1 MTVEVQALVTPVSS
15 AGSGYG
21 RRVANGISYSRLLLL
36 LGVLQKRCGMYFSKQ
51 DVYVNVVGRMQL
63 DRGAQEGSAS
73 DLAVA
78 VSLVSSFV
86 SIPVRSDT
94 AFVGEIGLLG
104 ELRPVPA
111 LEKRIQEARR
121 MGFSRVVTP
130 HVKDRRKDSARQD
143 GARFQRT
150 NGMDWIQCNTLL
162 DAINEGLVAKLPKR
176 RRRNHSSDDTAS
188 APSSMEDLQLDS
200 VIVDDDEDDNVYR

>member
-1 MTVEVQALVTPVSS
+1 
-15 AGSGYG
+15 
-21 RRVANGISYSRLLLL
+21 
-36 LGVLQKRCGMYFSKQ
+36 LQKRCGIFFNKQ
-51 DVYVNVVGRMQL
+51 DVYINVVGRMRL
-63 DRGAQEGSAS
+63 DQGSQEGCAS

-111 LEKRIQEARR
+111 LEKRLQEARR

-130 HVKDRRKDSARQD
+130 RAKGSKRKAGGTTSFSRTD
-143 GARFQRT
+143 GI
-150 NGMDWIQCNTLL
+150 DWIQCDRLL
-162 DAINEGLVAKLPKR
+162 DAINEGLVAKLPKGR
-176 RRRNHSSDDTAS
+176 RRKPKDKGTAS
-188 APSSMEDLQLDS
+188 ENAAPGKLEDLMLDN
-200 VIVDDDEDDNVYR
+200 VINDDDDYDEDTFG

>member
-1 MTVEVQALVTPVSS
+1 MF
-15 AGSGYG
+15 
-21 RRVANGISYSRLLLL
+21 
-36 LGVLQKRCGMYFSKQ
+36 FSKQ
-51 DVYVNVVGRMQL
+51 DVYINVVGRMRL
-63 DRGAQEGSAS
+63 DRGSQEGCAS

-94 AFVGEIGLLG
+94 CFVGEIGLLG

-130 HVKDRRKDSARQD
+130 RAKGSKQKAGGTTTFSRA
-143 GARFQRT
+143 
-150 NGMDWIQCNTLL
+150 NGIDWIQCDRLL
-162 DAINEGLVAKLPKR
+162 DAINEGLVAKLPKAR
-176 RRRNHSSDDTAS
+176 RRQKPKDSVDGATPPGS
-188 APSSMEDLQLDS
+188 AAPGSLEDLMLDN
-200 VIVDDDEDDNVYR
+200 VINDDDDDDDIPFS